1 MTVRHNTSLIIERL
15 QVTGKRLAPNSPHMK
30 EAMTRIGMQISSIA
44 KLNVKRQNLIDT
56 GRLLNSIRYEFFRDG
71 EVNGVRIGS
80 FNVPYAAIHE
90 FGYRGLQTVPGH
102 VRTITQAFG
111 RPIDP
116 RKVSIA
122 AFTRTVNVT
131 ARPYLIPAVNASR
144 TFIVDTLRAA
154 LSYKE

>member
-1 MTVRHNTSLIIERL
+1 MTTKHNTSLIIERL
-15 QVTGKRLAPNSPHMK
+15 NVTSKNLAPNSPRIR
-30 EAMTRIGMQISSIA
+30 EAMTRIGMQITAVA

-56 GRLLNSIRYEFFRDG
+56 GRLLNSVRYEFFRDG
-71 EVNGVRIGS
+71 ETNGVRVGS
-80 FNVPYAAIHE
+80 FNVPYAAVYE

-116 RKVSIA
+116 RKVSVA
-122 AFTRTVNVT
+122 AFSRNVNVT
-131 ARPYLIPAVNASR
+131 PRPYLIPAVNASR
-144 TFIVDTLRAA
+144 TFIIDTLRTA